1 MKALVV
7 YESMFGNT
15 RHVADQIADGLGI
28 RYDVTI
34 VPVAKA
40 TPELVA
46 DADLLI
52 VGGPTHVHGMASPR
66 TRAAAKTMADKEG
79 SRLVMQPDAVAFG
92 VREWLETVPIKR
104 GLLVAAF
111 DTRAHGPAIFTGR
124 ASRKIARRL
133 RHAGAKV
140 VETKSFLVEKNAH
153 LSSGEAELA
162 RAWGVIM
169 AFEADQ
175 PLMTA

>member
-52 VGGPTHVHGMASPR
+52 VGGPTHVHGMASSR

-79 SRLVMQPDAVAFG
+79 SRLVMEPDAFAFG
-92 VREWLETVPIKR
+92 VREWLETVPIKH

-111 DTRAHGPAIFTGR
+111 DKEAMLDRHGQAWPPCR
-124 ASRKIARRL
+124 SV
-133 RHAGAKV
+133 RHA
-140 VETKSFLVEKNAH
+140 
-153 LSSGEAELA
+153 
-162 RAWGVIM
+162 RPW
-169 AFEADQ
+169 
-175 PLMTA
+175 